1 VQKESGIDGQQSRQ
15 LDEFALHWA
24 SGTGHLALGIWHW
37 ASGTGHL
44 ALGICK
50 LQPTT
55 ASLPM
60 LPGSWSR
67 CWIS

>member
-44 ALGICK
+44 
-50 LQPTT
+50 
-55 ASLPM
+55 
-60 LPGSWSR
+60 
-67 CWIS
+67 

>member
-37 ASGTGHL
+37 ASVS
-44 ALGICK
+44 CSQ
-50 LQPTT
+50 LQRRCQCCQ
-55 ASLPM
+55 A
-60 LPGSWSR
+60 PGQGVGYL
-67 CWIS
+67 